1 MQECFLITQ
10 NIINLWKSLQENIQ
24 TLEATIKNKELEKSH
39 QKTVQEQ
46 EIKNLLQQKEDSEKQ
61 LQQIQKTLQDFND
74 NIEQQ
79 ATYQCEKIQGNCP
92 FIKAINRKTF
102 DQLDI
107 QRTEFLHQETII
119 TEKIRT
125 LENTIQEKTKSWTQ
139 WIDTTTDE
147 IIEKQK
153 LDITKHQTKIWNIK
167 TFLTTIQRKTLQEQY
182 ATYQELQ
189 TTIRE
194 KDKAIIIQET
204 LSKERENYVQQK
216 EKNEGILQ
224 SLHQDIE
231 VLVNKKNLC
240 EKEKEEIQ
248 IQVSKITQTPLSEIE
263 KLSTQIN
270 NIQRD
275 IQTIIRDFKNIQTE
289 INQLVIEEKQLNQLY
304 QILSKELALLILQ
317 DHLPTLNDI
326 INSFLNQVVD
336 YQISLNLT
344 KTSTDKIELEAN
356 IIDTKWERE
365 IKSLSGWQKII
376 LKLVWMLAI
385 SAYMNSPILFLDETI
400 NNLDNDTVWKVADML
415 QDTVKQRNIKLYTV
429 THNQQIQEMN
439 IWDATIELGNLL
451 WKNES

>member
-1 MQECFLITQ
+1 M
-10 NIINLWKSLQENIQ
+10 
-24 TLEATIKNKELEKSH
+24 
-39 QKTVQEQ
+39 
-46 EIKNLLQQKEDSEKQ
+46 
-61 LQQIQKTLQDFND
+61 
-74 NIEQQ
+74 
-79 ATYQCEKIQGNCP
+79 
-92 FIKAINRKTF
+92 
-102 DQLDI
+102 
-107 QRTEFLHQETII
+107 
-119 TEKIRT
+119 
-125 LENTIQEKTKSWTQ
+125 
-139 WIDTTTDE
+139 
-147 IIEKQK
+147 
-153 LDITKHQTKIWNIK
+153 
-167 TFLTTIQRKTLQEQY
+167 TTIQRKTLQEQY

-231 VLVNKKNLC
+231 VLMNKKILC

-248 IQVSKITQTPLSEIE
+248 LQVSKITQTPLSEIE

-275 IQTIIRDFKNIQTE
+275 IQTIIKDYKNIQTE
-289 INQLVIEEKQLNQLY
+289 INQLIIEEKQLNQLY

-356 IIDTKWERE
+356 IIDTK
-365 IKSLSGWQKII
+365 
-376 LKLVWMLAI
+376 
-385 SAYMNSPILFLDETI
+385 
-400 NNLDNDTVWKVADML
+400 
-415 QDTVKQRNIKLYTV
+415 
-429 THNQQIQEMN
+429 
-439 IWDATIELGNLL
+439 
-451 WKNES
+451 

>member
-1 MQECFLITQ
+1 M
-10 NIINLWKSLQENIQ
+10 
-24 TLEATIKNKELEKSH
+24 
-39 QKTVQEQ
+39 
-46 EIKNLLQQKEDSEKQ
+46 
-61 LQQIQKTLQDFND
+61 
-74 NIEQQ
+74 
-79 ATYQCEKIQGNCP
+79 
-92 FIKAINRKTF
+92 
-102 DQLDI
+102 DI
-107 QRTEFLHQETII
+107 QRTEFLRQETLVV
-119 TEKIRT
+119 EKIKT
-125 LENTIQEKTKSWTQ
+125 LENTIQEKIKQWTQ
-139 WIDTTTDE
+139 WVDTHTDE
-147 IIEKQK
+147 IVEKRK
-153 LDITKHQTKIWNIK
+153 MEIIKHQTKIWNIK

-182 ATYQELQ
+182 ASYQELQ
-189 TTIRE
+189 TVIRE

-231 VLVNKKNLC
+231 VLVNKKILC

-248 IQVSKITQTPLSEIE
+248 IQVWKITQTPLSEIE
-263 KLSTQIN
+263 RLSTQIN

-289 INQLVIEEKQLNQLY
+289 INQLIIEEKQLNQLY

-429 THNQQIQEMN
+429 THNQQIQDMN
-439 IWDATIELGNLL
+439 IRDAKIELGNIV